1 MIGQLNSLLPP
12 IRSHTSLFYRQT
24 FHPITDIF
32 SLLLSILVPPPR
44 ETEREREE
52 REELEHNQ
60 HLLLLLLLAL
70 SRLPFF
76 QHTLALLP
84 SDADW
89 MQTGGFPAASWVSA
103 PFLPSSLYPPLS
115 LSLLL
120 LFFPTS
126 EASLLL
132 PPLFYPFHTTRMW
145 HSVALLLSGFSAMIH
160 GEPAFMSLSV
170 CLSHC
175 FQGIGLQ
182 QHFRGI
188 RALGSTLL
196 MLDLQSM
203 QWNKNSRK

>member
-12 IRSHTSLFYRQT
+12 IRPHTSLFYRQT

-52 REELEHNQ
+52 REHNQ

-103 PFLPSSLYPPLS
+103 PFLPFFPLCIPPFS

-145 HSVALLLSGFSAMIH
+145 HSVALLLSGFSALIH
-160 GEPAFMSLSV
+160 GEPACMSLSV
-170 CLSHC
+170 CLSLC

-188 RALGSTLL
+188 WALESTLL

>member
-12 IRSHTSLFYRQT
+12 IRPHTSLFYRQT
-24 FHPITDIF
+24 FHWHFLSSSLHF
-32 SLLLSILVPPPR
+32 SPTSQR
-44 ETEREREE
+44 DRERERGA
-52 REELEHNQ
+52 RGARAQ
-60 HLLLLLLLAL
+60 PASPPPPFTRPL
-70 SRLPFF
+70 STP
-76 QHTLALLP
+76 LLP
-84 SDADW
+84 AHACTSSLWCWLDADRRISSSFLSLCS
-89 MQTGGFPAASWVSA
+89 FP
-103 PFLPSSLYPPLS
+103 PFLSVPPPLS

-145 HSVALLLSGFSAMIH
+145 HSVALLLSGFSALIH

-170 CLSHC
+170 CLSLC

-196 MLDLQSM
+196 MLDLRSM